1 MGHRQVILRER
12 GIIVGKF
19 MNGILVGVGVGLLV
33 APKKGEELRRM
44 LSERFLNQP
53 KSLEGESQISLPK
66 EPRMERGPGL
76 TEQSSTPGSGPSL
89 LNREEPIT
97 PPRTGITPPE
107 PDIKR
112 RPDKRFER

>member
-1 MGHRQVILRER
+1 MEHWQVILRER

-33 APKKGEELRRM
+33 APRKGEEMRRM

-53 KSLEGESQISLPK
+53 KSLEGESQVSLSQ
-66 EPRMERGPGL
+66 EPRMERGAGL
-76 TEQSSTPGSGPSL
+76 TEQTSTMGQGPSL
-89 LNREEPIT
+89 MPKEEPT
-97 PPRTGITPPE
+97 PHTVITPPE